1 MLVLLTVLAKVEAV
15 TGQSPSLPVMKA
27 EHKPLALTADAL
39 KLDHNQAEAEA
50 EAEADIVKPATQR
63 AEADIVRP
71 ATQHVEPVRI
81 LPAFHVLTVTIISA
95 SFACQKRRNVLCY
108 YHTV

>member
-50 EAEADIVKPATQR
+50 EADTVKPATQR
-63 AEADIVRP
+63 AEADIVKP

-95 SFACQKRRNVLCY
+95 SFACQKRINVLCY
-108 YHTV
+108 YHT